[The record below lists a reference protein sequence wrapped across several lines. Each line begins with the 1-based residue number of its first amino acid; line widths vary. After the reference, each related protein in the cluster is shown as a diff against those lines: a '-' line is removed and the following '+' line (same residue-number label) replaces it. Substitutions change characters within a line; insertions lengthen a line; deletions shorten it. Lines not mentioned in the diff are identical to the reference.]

1 MAAFIIR
8 WILDDSLSQEKAEE
22 LLARILLQPLAS
34 RPVLG

>member
-22 LLARILLQPLAS
+22 LLARILLQPPAAK
-34 RPVLG
+34 PDLG